1 MAGWRRLRGA
11 FLPKQIAVRLKLP
24 FLGEISGTWEP
35 GLAERDA
42 AWELYIELITRVSV
56 VDLGPDEGLVREAL
70 SSLYTLFGT
79 TRDILRRHGPVVAPR
94 SRQHDVTF
102 GHVAIGVLNGA
113 LRPLLTKWHPAL
125 QAWEARREPDVD
137 PFAHERAWERFDQLH
152 ADLATTRRT
161 LAELAAVLADV
172 AGAAYLLPDVPL
184 LKQPGENSG
193 GGVAAGTT

>member
-79 TRDILRRHGPVVAPR
+79 TREDRRFDVTAGLILRRFTWRGLAPVVRVIHTESDSTIPIY
-94 SRQHDVTF
+94 DF
-102 GHVAIGVLNGA
+102 
-113 LRPLLTKWHPAL
+113 
-125 QAWEARREPDVD
+125 
-137 PFAHERAWERFDQLH
+137 
-152 ADLATTRRT
+152 RRT
-161 LAELAAVLADV
+161 RVEFALSREF
-172 AGAAYLLPDVPL
+172 
-184 LKQPGENSG
+184 
-193 GGVAAGTT
+193 